1 MARQATSNNS
11 NRNFNKRGSKA
22 EQAPAPAP
30 EESGIIFKVEHVRD
44 WGRNGGISFS
54 LRIEGGPLLVEI
66 YGCRLVNGRE
76 GEFVSFPQR
85 KGKDGK
91 WYKHAYVQLTDDQT
105 DEIVSAVYDALED

>member
-1 MARQATSNNS
+1 MARQATSN
-11 NRNFNKRGSKA
+11 RTFNKRDR
-22 EQAPAPAP
+22 EQQAAPA
-30 EESGIIFKVEHVRD
+30 ESGLIFKVEHVRD

-54 LRIEGGPLLVEI
+54 LRIEGGPVLVEI

-85 KGKDGK
+85 KGKDGRY
-91 WYKHAYVQLTDDQT
+91 YKHAYVQLTDDQT

>member
-11 NRNFNKRGSKA
+11 NRTSNKRGSDQ
-22 EQAPAPAP
+22 QADT
-30 EESGIIFKVEHVRD
+30 GVIFKVEHVRD

-66 YGCRLVNGRE
+66 YGCRIINGRD
-76 GEFVSFPQR
+76 GEFVAFPQR
-85 KGKDGK
+85 KGKDGRY
-91 WYKHAYVQLTDDQT
+91 YKHAYVQLTDDQT

>member
-11 NRNFNKRGSKA
+11 NRTINTRGR
-22 EQAPAPAP
+22 EQQAAQA
-30 EESGIIFKVEHVRD
+30 ESGIIFKVEHVRD

-54 LRIEGGPLLVEI
+54 LRIEGGPVLVEI

-76 GEFVSFPQR
+76 GEFVAFPQR
-85 KGKDGK
+85 KGKDGRY
-91 WYKHAYVQLTDDQT
+91 YKHAYVQLTDDQT